1 MKRASSDKHSERS
14 PQFGTDSQQRWYILP
29 SETYEPSEVERALRE
44 RIKELNCLYG
54 ITRLTEG
61 GPDSLEE
68 FLQRVV
74 NILPPAWQY
83 PEITCARITF
93 NGQIYKTEGFKVS
106 KWRQSARIMMF
117 NEPVGE
123 VEVFY
128 TEQRPALY
136 EGPFLREERTLIDAV
151 AENIGA
157 VAMRLSAERKL
168 QETNKQL
175 MVEREA
181 LREANAALRT
191 VLARIEEEKLKI
203 HKDIQANVQ
212 KVLMP
217 IIFALLT
224 EVPEQ
229 QRKYVEL
236 LRDNLMEITSAFIN
250 QLTEKYRSLT
260 PTEIAICNMIRTGLR
275 SKEISEIR
283 GVSTATISRHRE
295 RIRRKLG
302 IANKDVNLTSYLQIT
317 GSGFGFQGSETPD
330 Y

>member
-1 MKRASSDKHSERS
+1 LKLGIIGELMAKKSSPDKSNANL
-14 PQFGTDSQQRWYILP
+14 PKFGADIHQRWYILP
-29 SETYEPSEVERALRE
+29 SETYEPSEAERALRE

-54 ITRLTEG
+54 ITRLTES
-61 GPDSLEE
+61 GPGSLEE

-74 NILPPAWQY
+74 NILPPSWQY

-93 NGQIYKTEGFKVS
+93 QGQTYRTASFKVT
-106 KWRQSARIMMF
+106 KWRQAARIIMF

-128 TEQRPALY
+128 TQQKPALY

-175 MVEREA
+175 TVEREA
-181 LREANAALRT
+181 LKEANATLKT
-191 VLARIEEEKLKI
+191 ILSRIEEEKLKI

-212 KVLMP
+212 KVLIP
-217 IIFALLT
+217 IIYALLT
-224 EVPEQ
+224 EVPKP

-236 LRDNLMEITSAFIN
+236 LRDNLMEISSPFIN
-250 QLTEKYRSLT
+250 QLTERYRSLS

-275 SKEISEIR
+275 SKEIAEVR
-283 GVSTATISRHRE
+283 GVSIATISRHRE
-295 RIRRKLG
+295 RIRRKLA
-302 IANKDVNLTSYLQIT
+302 IANKDVNLTSYLQT
-317 GSGFGFQGSETPD
+317 TM
-330 Y
+330 

>member
-1 MKRASSDKHSERS
+1 MKKPSFKKPAAVTPR
-14 PQFGTDSQQRWYILP
+14 FGAGNHQRWYILP
-29 SETYEPSEVERALRE
+29 SEAYGPTEVERALRE

-61 GPDSLEE
+61 GPDSIEE
-68 FLQRVV
+68 FLQRIVS
-74 NILPPAWQY
+74 ILPPAWQY

-93 NGQIYKTEGFKVS
+93 QGQIYKTEDFKFT
-106 KWRQSARIMMF
+106 KWRQAARIMMF
-117 NEPVGE
+117 NEPIGE

-157 VAMRLSAERKL
+157 VAMRFSAERKL

-175 MVEREA
+175 TVEREA
-181 LREANAALRT
+181 LREANATLRA
-191 VLARIEEEKLKI
+191 VLTRIEEEKLKI
-203 HKDIQANVQ
+203 HKDIHANVQ

-217 IIFALLT
+217 IIYALLT
-224 EVPEQ
+224 EVPNP

-236 LRDNLMEITSAFIN
+236 LRDNLMEISSPFIN
-250 QLTEKYRSLT
+250 QLTERYRSLT
-260 PTEIAICNMIRTGLR
+260 PTEITICNMIRTGLR

-302 IANKDVNLTSYLQIT
+302 IINKDVNLTSYLQTT
-317 GSGFGFQGSETPD
+317 GSDFGFQG
-330 Y
+330 

>member
-1 MKRASSDKHSERS
+1 MHSKSRYSGVKPMKKPSSEKPGASPRRLVPESH
-14 PQFGTDSQQRWYILP
+14 PRWYIQP
-29 SETYEPSEVERALRE
+29 SEAYGPTEE

-61 GPDSLEE
+61 GLDSIEE

-74 NILPPAWQY
+74 SILPPSWQY

-93 NGQIYKTEGFKVS
+93 EGQTYKTVGFKVT
-106 KWRQSARIMMF
+106 KWRQAARIMMF

-128 TEQRPALY
+128 TQQRPALY

-157 VAMRLSAERKL
+157 VAMRLSAECKL

-181 LREANAALRT
+181 LREANATLKAILT
-191 VLARIEEEKLKI
+191 RIEEEKLKI

-217 IIFALLT
+217 IIYALLT
-224 EVPEQ
+224 EVPKP

-236 LRDNLMEITSAFIN
+236 LRDNLMEITSVFIN
-250 QLTEKYRSLT
+250 QLTEKYQSLT
-260 PTEIAICNMIRTGLR
+260 PTEIAICNMIRTDLR
-275 SKEISEIR
+275 SKEIAEIR

-302 IANKDVNLTSYLQIT
+302 IANKDVNLTSYLQT
-317 GSGFGFQGSETPD
+317 TM
-330 Y
+330 

>member
-1 MKRASSDKHSERS
+1 MKKPSANKPNEST
-14 PQFGTDSQQRWYILP
+14 PQFGADIHQRWYILP

-54 ITRLTEG
+54 ITRLTER

-74 NILPPAWQY
+74 NILPPSWQY

-93 NGQIYKTEGFKVS
+93 EGQTYKTAGFKFT
-106 KWRQSARIMMF
+106 KWRQVARITMF

-128 TEQRPALY
+128 TQQKPALY

-175 MVEREA
+175 TVEREA
-181 LREANAALRT
+181 LREANATLKT
-191 VLARIEEEKLKI
+191 ILSRIEEEKIKI

-212 KVLMP
+212 KVLLP
-217 IIFALLT
+217 IIYALQT
-224 EVPEQ
+224 EIPKP
-229 QRKYVEL
+229 QRKYAEL
-236 LRDNLMEITSAFIN
+236 LRDNLIEITSPFIN

-275 SKEISEIR
+275 SKEIARLR

-295 RIRRKLG
+295 RVRRKLA
-302 IANKDVNLTSYLQIT
+302 IANKDVNLTSYLQAT
-317 GSGFGFQGSETPD
+317 M
-330 Y
+330 

>member
-1 MKRASSDKHSERS
+1 MKKPSANKPNES
-14 PQFGTDSQQRWYILP
+14 PPRFGADIHQRWYILP

-54 ITRLTEG
+54 ITRLTER

-68 FLQRVV
+68 FLKRVV
-74 NILPPAWQY
+74 NILPPSWQY
-83 PEITCARITF
+83 PEITYARITF
-93 NGQIYKTEGFKVS
+93 QGKTYKTEGFKIT
-106 KWRQSARIMMF
+106 KWRQAARIMMF

-128 TEQRPALY
+128 TQQKPALY

-157 VAMRLSAERKL
+157 VAMRLSAEQKL

-181 LREANAALRT
+181 LREANATLKT
-191 VLARIEEEKLKI
+191 ILSRIEEEKLKI
-203 HKDIQANVQ
+203 HKDIQSNVQ
-212 KVLMP
+212 KVLLP
-217 IIFALLT
+217 IIYALQT
-224 EVPEQ
+224 EIPKP

-236 LRDNLMEITSAFIN
+236 LRDNLVEITSPFIN

-275 SKEISEIR
+275 SKEIAEIR

-295 RIRRKLG
+295 RIRRKLE
-302 IANKDVNLTSYLQIT
+302 IANKDVNLTSYLQT
-317 GSGFGFQGSETPD
+317 TM
-330 Y
+330 

>member
-1 MKRASSDKHSERS
+1 MKESSADKPNESLTR
-14 PQFGTDSQQRWYILP
+14 FGADGHQRWYIMP
-29 SETYEPSEVERALRE
+29 SETYKPSEVERALRE

-54 ITRLTEG
+54 ITRLTES
-61 GPDSLEE
+61 GPDSLEG

-83 PEITCARITF
+83 PEITCARIIF
-93 NGQIYKTEGFKVS
+93 QGQIYKTEGFKVT
-106 KWRQSARIMMF
+106 KWRQTARIMMF

-128 TEQRPALY
+128 TQQKPALY

-157 VAMRLSAERKL
+157 VAMRLSAEQKL

-181 LREANAALRT
+181 LREANTTLKT
-191 VLARIEEEKLKI
+191 VLTRIEEEKLKI

-224 EVPEQ
+224 EVPKP

-275 SKEISEIR
+275 SKEISQLR

-302 IANKDVNLTSYLQIT
+302 ITNKDVNLTSYLQT
-317 GSGFGFQGSETPD
+317 TM
-330 Y
+330 

>member
-1 MKRASSDKHSERS
+1 MKRPPSEKQGVKPPR
-14 PQFGTDSQQRWYILP
+14 FGANIHQRWYILP
-29 SETYEPSEVERALRE
+29 SETYEPSEVEVALRE

-54 ITRLTEG
+54 ITRLTES
-61 GPDSLEE
+61 GPDSLEG

-83 PEITCARITF
+83 PEITCARIKF
-93 NGQIYKTEGFKVS
+93 QGQIYKTEGFKVT
-106 KWRQSARIMMF
+106 KWRQIARIMMF

-157 VAMRLSAERKL
+157 VAMRLSAEQKL

-181 LREANAALRT
+181 LRETNTTLKT
-191 VLARIEEEKLKI
+191 VLTRIEEEKLKI

-217 IIFALLT
+217 IIFALLM
-224 EVPEQ
+224 EVPKP

-236 LRDNLMEITSAFIN
+236 LRDNLMEISSPFIN
-250 QLTEKYRSLT
+250 QLTERYRSLT
-260 PTEIAICNMIRTGLR
+260 PTEITICNMIRTGLR

-302 IANKDVNLTSYLQIT
+302 IINKDVNLTSYLQTT
-317 GSGFGFQGSETPD
+317 GSDFGFQVSGIP
-330 Y
+330 

>member
-1 MKRASSDKHSERS
+1 MMKNPLSDK
-14 PQFGTDSQQRWYILP
+14 PNTDPLKFEADNPQRWYIMP

-54 ITRLTEG
+54 ITRLTER

-74 NILPPAWQY
+74 NILPPSWQY

-93 NGQIYKTEGFKVS
+93 QGQTYKTAGFKVT
-106 KWRQSARIMMF
+106 KWRQAARIMMF
-117 NEPVGE
+117 NDSVGE

-128 TEQRPALY
+128 TQQKPALY

-168 QETNKQL
+168 QEINKQL

-181 LREANAALRT
+181 LREANTTLRA

-212 KVLMP
+212 KVLVP
-217 IIFALLT
+217 IIYALLT
-224 EVPEQ
+224 EVPKP

-236 LRDNLMEITSAFIN
+236 LRDNLMEISSPFIN

-275 SKEISEIR
+275 SKEIARLR

-295 RIRRKLG
+295 RIRSKLA
-302 IANKDVNLTSYLQIT
+302 IANKDVNLTSFLQT
-317 GSGFGFQGSETPD
+317 TM
-330 Y
+330 

>member
-1 MKRASSDKHSERS
+1 MKKPPADKPNES
-14 PQFGTDSQQRWYILP
+14 PSRFEVDSHQRWYIMP

-54 ITRLTEG
+54 ITRLTER

-74 NILPPAWQY
+74 NILPPSWQY

-93 NGQIYKTEGFKVS
+93 EGQTYKTAGFKVT
-106 KWRQSARIMMF
+106 KWRQAARIMMF

-128 TEQRPALY
+128 TQQKPALF

-175 MVEREA
+175 TVEREA
-181 LREANAALRT
+181 LREANATLKT
-191 VLARIEEEKLKI
+191 ILSRIEEEKLKI

-212 KVLMP
+212 KVLLP
-217 IIFALLT
+217 IIYALLT
-224 EVPEQ
+224 EIPKP

-236 LRDNLMEITSAFIN
+236 LRDNLVEITSAFIN
-250 QLTEKYRSLT
+250 QLTEKYQSLT

-275 SKEISEIR
+275 SKEIAEIR

-295 RIRRKLG
+295 RIRRKLA
-302 IANKDVNLTSYLQIT
+302 IANKDVNLTSYLQT
-317 GSGFGFQGSETPD
+317 TM
-330 Y
+330 

>member
-1 MKRASSDKHSERS
+1 MKRSSTNKPDSKPPR
-14 PQFGTDSQQRWYILP
+14 FGPDIHQRWYILP
-29 SETYEPSEVERALRE
+29 SENYEPSEVEIALRE

-61 GPDSLEE
+61 GPDSLEV

-83 PEITCARITF
+83 PDITCARISF
-93 NGQIYKTEGFKVS
+93 NGQIYKTEGFKVT

-136 EGPFLREERTLIDAV
+136 EGPFLREERTLIDAI

-157 VAMRLSAERKL
+157 VAMRLSAEQKL
-168 QETNKQL
+168 LETNKQL

-181 LREANAALRT
+181 LREANTTLKA

-203 HKDIQANVQ
+203 RKDILANVQ
-212 KVLMP
+212 KVLLP
-217 IIFALLT
+217 IIYAMLT
-224 EVPEQ
+224 EIHKP

-236 LRDNLMEITSAFIN
+236 LRDNLMDITSPFIN
-250 QLTEKYRSLT
+250 QLTQKFQSLT

-275 SKEISEIR
+275 SKEISELR

-302 IANKDVNLTSYLQIT
+302 IANKDVNLTSYLQT
-317 GSGFGFQGSETPD
+317 TDSGFRDQ
-330 Y
+330 

>member
-1 MKRASSDKHSERS
+1 MKKPSANKPNES
-14 PQFGTDSQQRWYILP
+14 PPRFGADIHQRWYILP

-54 ITRLTEG
+54 ITRLTER

-68 FLQRVV
+68 FLKRVV
-74 NILPPAWQY
+74 NILPPSWQY

-93 NGQIYKTEGFKVS
+93 QGKTYKTEGFKIT
-106 KWRQSARIMMF
+106 KWRQAARIMMF

-128 TEQRPALY
+128 TQQKPALY

-157 VAMRLSAERKL
+157 VAMRLSAEQKL

-181 LREANAALRT
+181 LREANATLKT
-191 VLARIEEEKLKI
+191 ILSRIEEEKLKI
-203 HKDIQANVQ
+203 HKDIHSNVQ
-212 KVLMP
+212 KVLLP
-217 IIFALLT
+217 IIYALQT
-224 EVPEQ
+224 EIPKP
-229 QRKYVEL
+229 QRKYAEL
-236 LRDNLMEITSAFIN
+236 LRDNLTEITSPFIN

-275 SKEISEIR
+275 SKEIAEIR

-295 RIRRKLG
+295 RIRRKLE
-302 IANKDVNLTSYLQIT
+302 IANKDVNLTSYLQT
-317 GSGFGFQGSETPD
+317 TLW
-330 Y
+330 

>member
-1 MKRASSDKHSERS
+1 MKKPSANKPNENPSW
-14 PQFGTDSQQRWYILP
+14 FGADIHQRWYILP

-54 ITRLTEG
+54 ITRLTER

-68 FLQRVV
+68 FLKRVV
-74 NILPPAWQY
+74 NILPPSWQY

-93 NGQIYKTEGFKVS
+93 QGGTYKTEGFKVT
-106 KWRQSARIMMF
+106 KWRQAARIMMF

-128 TEQRPALY
+128 TQQKPALY

-175 MVEREA
+175 TVEREA
-181 LREANAALRT
+181 LREANATLKT
-191 VLARIEEEKLKI
+191 ILSRIEEEKLKI
-203 HKDIQANVQ
+203 HKDIQSNVQ
-212 KVLMP
+212 KVLLP
-217 IIFALLT
+217 IIYALQT
-224 EVPEQ
+224 EIPKP

-236 LRDNLMEITSAFIN
+236 LRDNLVEITSPFIN

-275 SKEISEIR
+275 SKEIAEIR

-295 RIRRKLG
+295 RIRRKLA
-302 IANKDVNLTSYLQIT
+302 IANKDVNLTSYLQT
-317 GSGFGFQGSETPD
+317 TM
-330 Y
+330 